1 MEKQKIAVIF
11 GGKSTE
17 HEVSVIT
24 GLQVFKNI
32 DTDKYD
38 PIAIYISK
46 SGTWH
51 IGDELKNPDTY
62 KQLET
67 IPSKTSEVILSQN
80 PQKKELSFVNKS
92 ESFLS
97 FGKQNPIKIDAI
109 FPCLHG
115 GLGENGGLQGLF
127 ELSEIPYI
135 GSGILSSATGMD
147 KIIMKG
153 LFIQNDIPVAKFHSF
168 YRTNWGKNSPDVIS
182 DIESKLNYPMFVKP
196 ANSGSS
202 IGISKVNNQ
211 KELTNGIEVAAA
223 FDRKIIIEEG
233 FEFTKEINVSIIGN
247 SDSDV
252 MTSACEEVYSSN
264 AFLNYDDKY
273 KGNSK
278 SEGMA
283 STKRQIPAEISK
295 KLENE
300 IKETA
305 IKTFK
310 CLDCS
315 GLARIDFLVDDEKGK
330 FIVVEINTLPGS
342 ISFYLWEKSN
352 LKFKELT
359 TKLIELAFEKFQD
372 NKNTIVNFSSN
383 ILENFGSGTKGSKSN

>member
-67 IPSKTSEVILSQN
+67 IPSRTSEVILSQN
-80 PQKKELSFVNKS
+80 PQKKELLFVNKS

-97 FGKQNPIKIDAI
+97 FGKQSPIKIDAI

-147 KIIMKG
+147 KIIMKE

-168 YRTNWGKNSPDVIS
+168 YRTNWEKNSPEVIS
-182 DIESKLNYPMFVKP
+182 DIESKLKYPMFVKP

-211 KELTNGIEVAAA
+211 KELINGIEVAAA

-233 FEFTKEINVSIIGN
+233 FKFTKEINISVLGN
-247 SDSDV
+247 SDFEV
-252 MTSACEEVYSSN
+252 ITSACEEVYSSN

-273 KGNSK
+273 KGDSK
-278 SEGMA
+278 SQGMA

-300 IKETA
+300 IRETA

-315 GLARIDFLVDDEKGK
+315 GLARIDFLVDDEKEK

-359 TKLIELAFEKFQD
+359 TRLIELAFERFQN

-383 ILENFGSGTKGSKSN
+383 ILENFGSGTKGPKSN

>member
-1 MEKQKIAVIF
+1 MEKQKIAIIF

-32 DTDKYD
+32 ETDKYD

-67 IPSKTSEVILSQN
+67 IPSRTSEVILSQN

-97 FGKQNPIKIDAI
+97 FGKQNPIKIDVI

-127 ELSEIPYI
+127 ELSEIPYV

-147 KIIMKG
+147 KIIMKEI
-153 LFIQNDIPVAKFHSF
+153 FIRNDIPVAKFHAF
-168 YRTNWGKNSPDVIS
+168 YRTEFEKHTDKVIF
-182 DIESKLNYPMFVKP
+182 DTEQKLKYPMFVKP

-202 IGISKVNNQ
+202 IGISKVSNQ
-211 KELTNGIEVAAA
+211 KELINAIEVASS
-223 FDRKIIIEEG
+223 FDRRIIVEEG
-233 FEFTKEINVSIIGN
+233 YKFTKEINISVIGN
-247 SDSDV
+247 SDSELI
-252 MTSACEEVYSSN
+252 TSACEEVYSSN
-264 AFLNYDDKY
+264 DFLNYDDKY
-273 KGNSK
+273 KGDAK
-278 SEGMA
+278 SQGMA
-283 STKRQIPAEISK
+283 STKRRIPAEISK

-300 IKETA
+300 IMETA

-315 GLARIDFLVDDEKGK
+315 GLARVDFLVDDEKGK

-352 LKFKELT
+352 LKFKELIT
-359 TKLIELAFEKFQD
+359 RLIELALDRFQN
-372 NKNTIVNFSSN
+372 NKNTIASFSSN
-383 ILENFGSGTKGSKSN
+383 ILENFGSGTKESKSN